1 MRRLRNRLPRYGR
14 RPSSEFGVKEPP
26 RYGYSDAGHGGH
38 LGHLQPLPPGGQRWS
53 SQSVVDGTMIRFV
66 SKEATPAGDI
76 LTAEDGSL
84 WRPVHRGRGGVEPVE

>member
-1 MRRLRNRLPRYGR
+1 
-14 RPSSEFGVKEPP
+14 
-26 RYGYSDAGHGGH
+26 
-38 LGHLQPLPPGGQRWS
+38 
-53 SQSVVDGTMIRFV
+53 MIRFV